1 MFLDSNPHFKTIL
14 QDCGSFMKTIKVHF
28 DNLYGSDFEHR
39 IKTLYMWGGV
49 PTGCAN
55 DYSWIEFWYDGCFY
69 RTQFLDTN
77 METTIKNS
85 FKL

>member
-14 QDCGSFMKTIKVHF
+14 QDCGSFMRTIKTHF

-39 IKTLYMWGGV
+39 IRTLYKWGGI

-55 DYSWIEFWYDGCFY
+55 DFSWIEFWYDGSFY
-69 RTQFLDTN
+69 RTQFLDTD
-77 METTIKNS
+77 METTINNS
-85 FKL
+85 IKL